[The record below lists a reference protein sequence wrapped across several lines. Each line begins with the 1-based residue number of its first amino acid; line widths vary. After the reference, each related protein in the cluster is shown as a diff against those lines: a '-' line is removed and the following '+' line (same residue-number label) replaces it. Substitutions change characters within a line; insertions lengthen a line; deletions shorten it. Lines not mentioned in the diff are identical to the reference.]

1 MEKVFFLI
9 FSLTYKE
16 GYSNTVKRET
26 SEDLMQIHA
35 QYQSI
40 VNVLKSKITD
50 TEDMIKIKKA
60 AKG

>member
-1 MEKVFFLI
+1 
-9 FSLTYKE
+9 
-16 GYSNTVKRET
+16 
-26 SEDLMQIHA
+26 MQIHA

-50 TEDMIKIKKA
+50 TEEMIKIKKA